1 VRSRPNWWL
10 MGSVLI
16 AALAS
21 RAPAE
26 AQTFDSDGAT
36 HDASRQSGWAVP
48 GRNGSTTNYN
58 NCLRCHQP
66 AGFGSDRTDYLFGGH
81 KNMSRAA
88 DGVRWGMPGV
98 DATHP
103 ASPGLSGASLNPDG
117 SFSALAIQDG
127 SPRMAVDWLHG
138 VGNAPSLVSV
148 SYCAKDATGAI
159 GADDAADLAAC
170 PACAS
175 PVVANGNAGYPLNYP
190 DAASCAAAATHT
202 GKPYTWFTPGS
213 EPVYWIAGGAGL
225 EGSPAV
231 FQRGS
236 QPYACGRCHTTGWTA
251 NRATDVVI
259 TSQSRQ
265 PYIGFPGAG
274 LAGST
279 VLGGGASLLGP
290 GFEASAYA
298 ALSGSG
304 VGSVTLTSKGL
315 YPTSA
320 PPPVAFSGGGGS
332 GAAAHAVMAADPYG
346 SYLVSGV
353 VMDAPGS
360 GYASAPS
367 VSIGATYALS
377 SWDQWGIQCS
387 RCHTA
392 ARGGAHAKSVATD
405 FPAGGDTV
413 SLCMGC
419 HRQEGATGPR
429 SIQGGNG
436 FAGNSGLVLPYT
448 NTQQQPA
455 GFGRYAETA
464 EFLNSPHARFTGDF
478 RDVGCPPYAILGY
491 AGVDPGNPGAPA
503 AGACTPGTMN
513 LDGATASRYASKFAQ
528 ASQVD
533 LTGVSRSA
541 AGSCTTCHDM
551 HEPLAEN
558 TAGMSASV
566 KNRCTF
572 CHSNPASGVSPQVF
586 LGAILHP
593 SGTATPLGD
602 ANADPSA
609 ACVSCHMPPGMTH
622 LLRISTDPSYTTFG
636 DMSYGYPVSGPKAT
650 SIGSGAW
657 AGNAPGLVNLPRT
670 TPDGVY
676 ANAVWADLDHAC
688 GQCHGGGV
696 SSTDLVTTG
705 SITAGST
712 NGTSINP
719 FTVADVTGFAA
730 GKTVTIAGAGWAG
743 APFKTIVAKV
753 VPDAFPAVSGTVY
766 LTYPAVTSVNG
777 AAVTVAGNPPKPTAS
792 WFSRAQL
799 AAYAKGMHPF
809 NAAVLFTAAYGA
821 NGLTINV
828 DASASSCDGS
838 VANCSA
844 FDWDWGDSSAHGSG
858 VAATHVYS
866 PTGSSQDYTI
876 TLTVTQR
883 GYVVGSATRK
893 ITAYNTDNPPVAS
906 GACAMDYTTWTI
918 GCTNTST
925 DDKGI
930 QSASINWGD
939 GTVVSNVTGL
949 GTGPFPHT
957 FLLAGNYS
965 IALTVV
971 DTAGQQKSA
980 TIGSTVA
987 GSFNTY
993 SIAGKVFRK
1002 GGVLPLA
1009 AAQVQVKRGT
1019 VVVVNVFSAADG
1031 SYTTVAMKPGTYTLT
1046 ATKSG
1051 YTFASPTATVTT
1063 PPAATT
1069 ANLVATGP

>member
-1 VRSRPNWWL
+1 
-10 MGSVLI
+10 
-16 AALAS
+16 
-21 RAPAE
+21 
-26 AQTFDSDGAT
+26 
-36 HDASRQSGWAVP
+36 
-48 GRNGSTTNYN
+48 
-58 NCLRCHQP
+58 
-66 AGFGSDRTDYLFGGH
+66 
-81 KNMSRAA
+81 
-88 DGVRWGMPGV
+88 
-98 DATHP
+98 
-103 ASPGLSGASLNPDG
+103 
-117 SFSALAIQDG
+117 
-127 SPRMAVDWLHG
+127 
-138 VGNAPSLVSV
+138 
-148 SYCAKDATGAI
+148 
-159 GADDAADLAAC
+159 
-170 PACAS
+170 
-175 PVVANGNAGYPLNYP
+175 
-190 DAASCAAAATHT
+190 
-202 GKPYTWFTPGS
+202 
-213 EPVYWIAGGAGL
+213 
-225 EGSPAV
+225 
-231 FQRGS
+231 
-236 QPYACGRCHTTGWTA
+236 
-251 NRATDVVI
+251 
-259 TSQSRQ
+259 
-265 PYIGFPGAG
+265 
-274 LAGST
+274 
-279 VLGGGASLLGP
+279 
-290 GFEASAYA
+290 
-298 ALSGSG
+298 
-304 VGSVTLTSKGL
+304 
-315 YPTSA
+315 
-320 PPPVAFSGGGGS
+320 
-332 GAAAHAVMAADPYG
+332 
-346 SYLVSGV
+346 
-353 VMDAPGS
+353 
-360 GYASAPS
+360 
-367 VSIGATYALS
+367 
-377 SWDQWGIQCS
+377 
-387 RCHTA
+387 
-392 ARGGAHAKSVATD
+392 
-405 FPAGGDTV
+405 
-413 SLCMGC
+413 
-419 HRQEGATGPR
+419 
-429 SIQGGNG
+429 
-436 FAGNSGLVLPYT
+436 
-448 NTQQQPA
+448 
-455 GFGRYAETA
+455 
-464 EFLNSPHARFTGDF
+464 
-478 RDVGCPPYAILGY
+478 
-491 AGVDPGNPGAPA
+491 
-503 AGACTPGTMN
+503 
-513 LDGATASRYASKFAQ
+513 
-528 ASQVD
+528 
-533 LTGVSRSA
+533 
-541 AGSCTTCHDM
+541 M

-657 AGNAPGLVNLPRT
+657 AGNAPGLVNLPHT
-670 TPDGVY
+670 SPDGVY

-719 FTVADVTGFAA
+719 LTVADVTGFAA

-766 LTYPAVTSVNG
+766 LTYPAVTSVTG

-893 ITAYNTDNPPVAS
+893 VTAYNTDNPPVAS

-949 GTGPFPHT
+949 GTGP
-957 FLLAGNYS
+957 LAGLLPRPSERRAPPHLSDRNLLPGRARFARAKFLYKHEIHLYTPS
-965 IALTVV
+965 NQRHSLGTP
-971 DTAGQQKSA
+971 KS
-980 TIGSTVA
+980 
-987 GSFNTY
+987 
-993 SIAGKVFRK
+993 K
-1002 GGVLPLA
+1002 GERLCSAQGEKCFVRESHA
-1009 AAQVQVKRGT
+1009 ARRLGWFWHCSRARSWRSQLLCTR
-1019 VVVVNVFSAADG
+1019 
-1031 SYTTVAMKPGTYTLT
+1031 
-1046 ATKSG
+1046 
-1051 YTFASPTATVTT
+1051 
-1063 PPAATT
+1063 
-1069 ANLVATGP
+1069 